1 MGKKASTVKT
11 IPAFIARNQLGSI
24 LERVKRNQERFVVS
38 QNGQAT
44 AVILGYEDFLRSILR
59 LKEPAALKK
68 IRKGAQRS
76 GASKLTRT
84 EIDAEIQA
92 ARQQRRAKQVA

>member
-1 MGKKASTVKT
+1 MGKNASTVKT
-11 IPAFIARNQLGSI
+11 ISEFVARNQLGSI
-24 LERVKRNQERFVVS
+24 LERVKKNQEPFVVS
-38 QNGQAT
+38 RKGEAT

-59 LKEPAALKK
+59 LKEPAVLKT

-84 EIDAEIQA
+84 EINAEIQA
-92 ARQQRRAKQVA
+92 ERHQRRTRQVA